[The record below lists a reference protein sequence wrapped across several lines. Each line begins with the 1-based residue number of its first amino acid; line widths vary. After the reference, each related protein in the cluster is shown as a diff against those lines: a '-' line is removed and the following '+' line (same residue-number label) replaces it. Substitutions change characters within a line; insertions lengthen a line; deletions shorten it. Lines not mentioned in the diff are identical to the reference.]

1 MEKMNVVSIN
11 KGKDTLL
18 KAPKPPVYLT
28 DEAKKYYVSMGNLLA
43 KLDRLKEIYLPGLE
57 IYSEAA
63 AQYEFSIRSIKI
75 KNKRSFGEGYIQTY
89 KTGAQN
95 ISVELTLKNN
105 AEDTLMKCFKLFGL
119 DPKSEKDLKETSDP
133 NQTSLFAELMQSK
146 IS

>member
-1 MEKMNVVSIN
+1 MEKMNVVSIG

-28 DEAKKYYVSMGNLLA
+28 DEAKKHFTFMGNILA
-43 KLDRLKEIYLPGLE
+43 KNDRLKETFLNALE
-57 IYSEAA
+57 IYAEAM
-63 AQYEFSIRSIKI
+63 AQFEFALREIKR
-75 KNKRSFGEGYIQTY
+75 KNKRSYGEGYIQTY

-105 AEDTLMKCFKLFGL
+105 AEDTLLKCFKLFGL

-133 NQTSLFAELMQSK
+133 NQVSLFSELMNSK
-146 IS
+146 AN